1 MASLK
6 IRVFKN
12 GEADPDTTVSIPIP
26 MLKLATR
33 LMPRQAAASL
43 QEKGIDL
50 EEIIRLGD
58 NPEARGILIEVEEH
72 KKNQRVIIA
81 IE

>member
-6 IRVFKN
+6 IRVYRD
-12 GEADPDTTVSIPIP
+12 GESDPETTVTLPIA
-26 MLKLATR
+26 MLRLASR
-33 LMPRQAAASL
+33 LMPRQAAATL
-43 QEKGIDL
+43 QEKGIEL

-58 NPEARGILIEVEEH
+58 NPEARGTLIEVEEH
-72 KKNQRVIIA
+72 KKNQRVVIA